1 MQSIAQYE
9 EFLETVRGDIQH
21 LVPQAAK
28 ILRAQ
33 PKTQA
38 FLRSA
43 DCELSS
49 ALEAFE
55 RELVHTILRRALL
68 SDVELEIIFTGLR
81 NAYLHSTE
89 DLTEHNALMASLA
102 AQCFNNDYVWTETPE
117 ERLITEQLAGKAV
130 LSESDILKLAMY
142 TPLTRLKLE
151 KLEPHLESSDPE
163 FRYVISKQLREPL
176 LEQEL
181 QESIPSLGKT
191 VNPTSIKVAA
201 QYQERPYPRWF
212 SIPQQT
218 TETLSDRLS
227 SWCPEA
233 FCGLSSDILVAGCG
247 SGQHPIHLAST
258 FPDSQVIGLD
268 LSLPSLAYGKRRA
281 TEFGLSNVDFRQ
293 GDLLNLDKHEP
304 WREKFGF
311 VDAVG
316 VLHHLSDPSDGCR
329 ALTHVMAPG
338 ALARIGLYSSRARRH
353 AGITRARQSLEG
365 NETLQEA
372 REKLLRSDLSRF
384 LDLFTLNGF
393 RDLIF
398 PAQETSYSLPE
409 AVEMLR
415 KGGLKTVGLQIPRA
429 LKARFLEEFTASLTD
444 WEAWD
449 SYEQR
454 FPSTFAGMFN
464 LLAVVA

>member
-28 ILRAQ
+28 VLKAQ
-33 PKTQA
+33 PETKP
-38 FLRSA
+38 FLESTDHTLA
-43 DCELSS
+43 E

-68 SDVELEIIFTGLR
+68 SDVELELVFTSLR
-81 NAYLHSTE
+81 KDYLHSTE
-89 DLTEHNALMASLA
+89 DLQEHNALLASLA
-102 AQCFNNDYVWTETPE
+102 AQCFNNDYVWSEAPE
-117 ERLITEQLAGKAV
+117 ESRMIERLTNQLN
-130 LSESDILKLAMY
+130 LSEEDILKFGMY
-142 TPLTRLKLE
+142 RPLTQLKME
-151 KLEPHLESSDPE
+151 FLEPHLESSDPE

-233 FCGLSSDILVAGCG
+233 FCSLSSDILVAGCG

-281 TEFGLSNVDFRQ
+281 MDFGLSNVDFTQ

-429 LKARFLEEFTASLTD
+429 LKARVLEEFTASLTD